1 MVQTSL
7 GVEEYGFRPTLGEV
21 PSFRLPSTLPNLP
34 MVADISWSGK
44 IASSQLSLF
53 SNIQPTIKQV
63 LRMLQ
68 RSRYIILFVPTPI
81 DHVLSL
87 SIVLLSKTRLQIYR
101 GQETQSTFFCVNRFI
116 RR

>member
-1 MVQTSL
+1 MVVQTSL

-44 IASSQLSLF
+44 IVSYLLLLF
-53 SNIQPTIKQV
+53 FNIRPTIKQV

-68 RSRYIILFVPTPI
+68 RSRYIVLFVPTPS
-81 DHVLSL
+81 DYVLSL
-87 SIVLLSKTRLQIYR
+87 SIVLLSKTRRQIY
-101 GQETQSTFFCVNRFI
+101 GG
-116 RR
+116 